1 MFDCVLPTRIARHG
15 TCMTSQGRVNIKKKE
30 YEMDLSPLD
39 PECDCYTCR
48 NYTKS
53 YLRHLHRANEG
64 LGSRLLSIHNLRFLI
79 HIAEEARKAI
89 KEDRYGDFKDEMF
102 KKYNLNS
109 IDSRGF

>member
-1 MFDCVLPTRIARHG
+1 
-15 TCMTSQGRVNIKKKE
+15 MTSQGRVNIKKKE

-89 KEDRYGDFKDEMF
+89 KEDRYGDFKEEMF
-102 KKYNLNS
+102 KKYGLNS